1 MRVWAAFGYNPEVG
15 SVVDEMTITGVALR
29 SWRERWLQ
37 VGLFELGGLLLI
49 TPAFRWATGEGWG
62 ESVGLLVL
70 LSLIATIW
78 QAVFNTVFDRCEAR
92 WARRPAHLRP
102 WQWRAVHALGFEVTL
117 FLITWPV
124 IVLWTGWTWWAA
136 AVADLGLALAYTVY
150 AFLYHWLFD
159 RWRPVAAERGA

>member
-1 MRVWAAFGYNPEVG
+1 MSAIP
-15 SVVDEMTITGVALR
+15 LR
-29 SWRERWLQ
+29 TWRERWVQ
-37 VGLFELGGLLLI
+37 VLLFEAGGLAVV
-49 TPAFRWATGEGWG
+49 TPLYRWVTGEAWG
-62 ESVGLLVL
+62 ESLGLLAL
-70 LSLIATIW
+70 LSLIATLW
-78 QAVFNTVFDRCEAR
+78 QAGYNAACDALEAR
-92 WARRPAHLRP
+92 WAKRPAHLRP

-136 AVADLGLALAYTVY
+136 AVADLGLALAYTAY

>member
-1 MRVWAAFGYNPEVG
+1 MSAIP
-15 SVVDEMTITGVALR
+15 LR
-29 SWRERWLQ
+29 TWRERWVQ
-37 VGLFELGGLLLI
+37 VLLFEAGGLAVV
-49 TPAFRWATGEGWG
+49 TPLYRWVTGEAWG
-62 ESVGLLVL
+62 ESLGLLAL
-70 LSLIATIW
+70 LSLIATLW
-78 QAVFNTVFDRCEAR
+78 QAGYNAACDALEAR

-136 AVADLGLALAYTVY
+136 AVADLGLALAYTAY